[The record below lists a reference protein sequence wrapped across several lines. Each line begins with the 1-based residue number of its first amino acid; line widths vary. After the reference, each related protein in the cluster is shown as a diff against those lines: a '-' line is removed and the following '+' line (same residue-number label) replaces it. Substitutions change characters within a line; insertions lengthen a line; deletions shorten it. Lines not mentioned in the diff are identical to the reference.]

1 MRRSCVWPRKTSM
14 CGSVCSYRSIA
25 SDTLVLGFLILVSLM
40 GVERIDED
48 PDRILLCLSRAT
60 SVYQSGDYGRG
71 LCKFVCCM
79 CVDGFARL
87 ILLLELSRM

>member
-1 MRRSCVWPRKTSM
+1 M
-14 CGSVCSYRSIA
+14 
-25 SDTLVLGFLILVSLM
+25 LGFLILVSLM

-48 PDRILLCLSRAT
+48 PDRILLPCLSRAT

-79 CVDGFARL
+79 CVDGFACL